1 MKFIALFNLKDN
13 VDQVKLVKL
22 AEVVARRIDYV
33 PPVKT
38 IAEYHSPRRAPCVV
52 AIYETEDCERL
63 IINSAAWIDAF
74 EIDVFPVE
82 DWTESIEK
90 LGQFFA
96 GE

>member
-13 VDQVKLVKL
+13 VDQAKL
-22 AEVVARRIDYV
+22 AEVIARRIDYV
-33 PPVKT
+33 HPVKT

-52 AIYETEDCERL
+52 AIYETDDCERL
-63 IINSAAWIDAF
+63 IVNSAAWIDAF
-74 EIDVFPVE
+74 DIDVFPVE
-82 DWTESIEK
+82 EWMESIDK